1 MPPSVSNGHST
12 FVCVQCAVRPP
23 VAAAL
28 AGASRLDK
36 RMRGGEACHW
46 IGCTGA
52 DATELKPVWR
62 GPYGAQFSEALYAGR
77 RHPHRSPADD
87 GDPAAR
93 HEVPRPPP
101 LTAAAATTP
110 ESQASG
116 RAGAPNARV
125 TFYDQLLPRI
135 TAVAGVESAALTTS
149 VPPFAAMNAVRREVG
164 VSRVLKSL
172 LVITPTDPATF
183 AAITAI
189 LTSVALA
196 ACVLPA
202 RRATRIDPIVALRA
216 E

>member
-1 MPPSVSNGHST
+1 
-12 FVCVQCAVRPP
+12 
-23 VAAAL
+23 
-28 AGASRLDK
+28 
-36 RMRGGEACHW
+36 
-46 IGCTGA
+46 
-52 DATELKPVWR
+52 
-62 GPYGAQFSEALYAGR
+62 
-77 RHPHRSPADD
+77 
-87 GDPAAR
+87 
-93 HEVPRPPP
+93 
-101 LTAAAATTP
+101 
-110 ESQASG
+110 
-116 RAGAPNARV
+116 V